1 MDGSLKQVSVV
12 CPVYNTDP
20 DMIRAAARS
29 VLDQQ
34 GASVLELLLVNDQ
47 SSSPPTL
54 DVLKALEAEDTRVRV
69 LHNDR
74 NLGPAGTRNAGIR
87 AARGNLIGF
96 LDADDMWRPDSLAA
110 RLSAPATEADMVVGS
125 FEDLLPGDVV
135 NTPFPLPL
143 DNGEALGDGWFAWP
157 APAAT
162 HGLINQWRHLG
173 CILAPK
179 AAIKEVGGF
188 DEKLRYGEDWMLIVR
203 LSTLCRVIASNRVLY
218 TLRRQH
224 SSMMTSRARL
234 TRAFSRAEET
244 ALVHPALRPYRK
256 QLRWALIRQYKGM
269 AANNLA
275 NGMRWQGVQ
284 FAVRAW
290 LRDPREIRPLMQFVR
305 AARIANPEHRMREVR
320 KYSTAVVATDL
331 D

>member
-20 DMIRAAARS
+20 EMVRAAAYS
-29 VLDQQ
+29 VLNQQ
-34 GASVLELLLVNDQ
+34 GASVLELVLVNDQ
-47 SSSPPTL
+47 SSSQPTL
-54 DVLKALEAEDTRVRV
+54 DVLKALEAEDPRVRV

-74 NLGPAGTRNAGIR
+74 NRGPAGTRNAGIR
-87 AARGNLIGF
+87 AARGTFIGF
-96 LDADDMWRPDSLAA
+96 LDSDDLWRPDSLAA
-110 RLSAPATEADMVVGS
+110 RLSAPATDEDLIVSS
-125 FEDLLPGDVV
+125 FEDLLPGNVI
-135 NTPFPLPL
+135 NTPEPLPL
-143 DNGEALGDGWFAWP
+143 EHGEPLGDGWVAWP

-173 CILAPK
+173 GILAPK
-179 AAIKEVGGF
+179 AAIEQAGYF

-203 LSTLCRVIASNRVLY
+203 LSVICRVVATNRVLY

-234 TRAFSRAEET
+234 TRVFSRAEE
-244 ALVHPALRPYRK
+244 AAYAHPALRPYRK

-275 NGMRWQGVQ
+275 NGMRLQGIQ

-290 LRDPREIRPLMQFVR
+290 LRDPREVRPLLQFVR
-305 AARIANPEHRMREVR
+305 AARIANPEHRMQEVR
-320 KYSTAVVATDL
+320 KYSTAVVATGL

>member
-54 DVLKALEAEDTRVRV
+54 DVLKALEAEDTRVQV

-135 NTPFPLPL
+135 NTPFP
-143 DNGEALGDGWFAWP
+143 
-157 APAAT
+157 
-162 HGLINQWRHLG
+162 
-173 CILAPK
+173 
-179 AAIKEVGGF
+179 
-188 DEKLRYGEDWMLIVR
+188 
-203 LSTLCRVIASNRVLY
+203 
-218 TLRRQH
+218 
-224 SSMMTSRARL
+224 
-234 TRAFSRAEET
+234 
-244 ALVHPALRPYRK
+244 
-256 QLRWALIRQYKGM
+256 
-269 AANNLA
+269 
-275 NGMRWQGVQ
+275 
-284 FAVRAW
+284 
-290 LRDPREIRPLMQFVR
+290 
-305 AARIANPEHRMREVR
+305 
-320 KYSTAVVATDL
+320 
-331 D
+331 